1 MTIVREREK
10 NQKILANLRSKTYFQ
25 QVGQNSARKLKNVKA
40 LGFCVNSTFA
50 ISRPVVYAYLSYKK
64 GSIGD
69 AQTIYG
75 GTYAKKLP

>member
-1 MTIVREREK
+1 MTILVV
-10 NQKILANLRSKTYFQ
+10 T
-25 QVGQNSARKLKNVKA
+25 KL
-40 LGFCVNSTFA
+40 LY
-50 ISRPVVYAYLSYKK
+50 VVYAYLSYKK